1 MTNQS
6 TGCVYSSSIIS
17 LVRKE
22 RNMIFERFSIRK
34 ETMISYFFLSNS
46 ISFSKFISLK
56 INLSQLLHPTQ
67 CSVDVSDW
75 PHLILTCPNGTIL
88 NELPFPSTDIAV
100 LREVTSFLA
109 RGESNTRGPFTSIP
123 SNICW
128 MSNLTVS
135 FSSFTLR
142 STIRKFHIHIDTQF
156 NI

>member
-1 MTNQS
+1 M
-6 TGCVYSSSIIS
+6 CVQFINNITSKKRTKHDI
-17 LVRKE
+17 RNGFHKE
-22 RNMIFERFSIRK
+22 RNND
-34 ETMISYFFLSNS
+34 FFFFTLSNS

-67 CSVDVSDW
+67 CSADVSNW

-109 RGESNTRGPFTSIP
+109 QGESNTRGPFTSIP